1 MKIKG
6 VLKDVFYTAA
16 EGQVFSVSTD
26 YPLEELINLSGRS
39 LEISIKEWKDGRS
52 LNQNALLWAIIGAID
67 KNLNGRR
74 SEDGAM
80 DIYKQILKQA
90 RVKTE
95 FIQTPV
101 EAKDRFLRFFRVM
114 VELSVKTNHKGNKI
128 GTYECFWGSSLLDT
142 QEFSDVIETAL
153 DYAQSIGL
161 NTDIWNRDWNH
172 ILKLQKKEGSNGG
185 NKVD

>member
-26 YPLEELINLSGRS
+26 YPLEELINLSGRE
-39 LEISIKEWKDGRS
+39 LEINIKEWKAGRS

-67 KNLNGRR
+67 KKQNGRR

-80 DIYKQILKQA
+80 EIYKQILKKA

-101 EAKDRFLRFFRVM
+101 EAKERFLRLFRVV

-128 GTYECFWGSSLLDT
+128 GTYECFWGSSLLDK

-153 DYAQSIGL
+153 DYAQKVGL
-161 NTDIWNRDWNH
+161 NTDVWNRDWNH
-172 ILKLQKKEGSNGG
+172 ILELQKDVNDDG
-185 NKVD
+185 N